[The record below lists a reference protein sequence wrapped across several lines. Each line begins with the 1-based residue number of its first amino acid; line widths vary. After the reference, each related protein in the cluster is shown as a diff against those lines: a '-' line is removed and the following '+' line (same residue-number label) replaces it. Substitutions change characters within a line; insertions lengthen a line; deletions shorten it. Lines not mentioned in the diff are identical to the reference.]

1 MRFLDPIYRNRPAR
15 ETTLVNSLRASTESS
30 VVKSPIV
37 NDHMNHTA
45 VELNRYKEAVTPVNT
60 RAPRMSAPSM
70 IVCSILIVFVLY
82 GDGLGILSEFP
93 ILTDN
98 SVIKYVETDKDS
110 SVVVGDFKFSLPKL
124 LFIFFNGGGVF
135 NRVPDNNIEYA
146 LYGRHLGADP
156 TQSWEDLNFLKNCFP
171 YDCRG
176 EIYTRMEFPWHS
188 VLGPASRTTAI
199 DNLLIK
205 IKNKY
210 NREHPQNPL
219 DKIAIYMLWWPW
231 SEDGFYTLRKPD
243 NTHWQL
249 LGEQ

>member
-1 MRFLDPIYRNRPAR
+1 MELGTDLGHTHPLPSVEASTFLAPEENEISPSVCAR
-15 ETTLVNSLRASTESS
+15 DLQSDTLVKLDRENEVL
-30 VVKSPIV
+30 
-37 NDHMNHTA
+37 
-45 VELNRYKEAVTPVNT
+45 TPVGT
-60 RAPRMSAPSM
+60 RVLRMSVPSM
-70 IVCSILIVFVLY
+70 IFCSILILFVLY
-82 GDGLGILSEFP
+82 GDGLAILSEFP

-98 SVIKYVETDKDS
+98 SVMKYVETDKDS
-110 SVVVGDFKFSLPKL
+110 SVVVGDFKLSLPKL
-124 LFIFFNGGGVF
+124 AFIFFNGGGVF

-156 TQSWEDLNFLKNCFP
+156 TQPWEDLNFLKNCFP

-188 VLGPASRTTAI
+188 VLGPAAHATAMN
-199 DNLLIK
+199 NLLVK

-231 SEDGFYTLRKPD
+231 SEDGFYKLKQPD
-243 NTHWQL
+243 TTHWQL